1 MRMLKWN
8 VWVRLL
14 LLGATVGVGS
24 VVVSSTAM
32 AQEGELADVAVGT
45 APAAPEPAAPP
56 EPATFPE
63 AAALPE
69 PNALPLAEPLAP
81 LADELPVPSSS
92 AATLAPATAVQDG
105 LSTTGRY
112 QDAQAMLGRVTF
124 RSPNTPRSM
133 PIILEVSA
141 IPDEERKALQE
152 DLKILE
158 SLINKAIVGKNHS
171 SDVNMALGVPIYRS
185 EQESHLIWIQDG
197 GLLYRRT
204 LPGISLAPRASG
216 NGKAEGANVA
226 EPESEWDAA
235 RRELMK
241 AENAESLLTDRV
253 FARSGMPGYDQEYVE
268 GLKARVSTVL
278 KNVSRVRLPS
288 SSKPAARTCTV
299 ALTCPEDGSTLTFR
313 IGDDGIVTSHQYI
326 DENQTSYQTSY
337 DRISSW
343 GGPAFAP
350 PQPPSFYNMEP
361 AAVAPAAPADQ
372 VIRKPV
378 QAQPALPA
386 LPSQPA
392 RRSSSRASSPDSR
405 PADVIETRPSSGGR

>member
-14 LLGATVGVGS
+14 LLGAAVGVSSIS
-24 VVVSSTAM
+24 VNSKAM
-32 AQEGELADVAVGT
+32 AQDGELADVAT

-56 EPATFPE
+56 EPA
-63 AAALPE
+63 ALPE
-69 PNALPLAEPLAP
+69 PAVLPEPNGLPLAEPVSPRL
-81 LADELPVPSSS
+81 DELPVPSSS
-92 AATLAPATAVQDG
+92 AATLAPATSGQNG

-112 QDAQAMLGRVTF
+112 QDAQALFGRVAF

-133 PIILEVSA
+133 PIILEVTA

-171 SDVNMALGVPIYRS
+171 PDVNIALGVPLYRS

-216 NGKAEGANVA
+216 NGKSEGAQDA

-253 FARSGMPGYDQEYVE
+253 FTRSGMPGYDQEYVE
-268 GLKARVSTVL
+268 ALKARVSAAL

-288 SSKPAARTCTV
+288 SSKPAARICTV

-313 IGDDGIVTSHQYI
+313 IGDDGTVSSHQYI
-326 DENQTSYQTSY
+326 DENQTNY

-372 VIRKPV
+372 AIRKPV
-378 QAQPALPA
+378 PAQPALPA